1 VKYSFIALHKK
12 AWPIDV
18 MCRFLGVKRNGYY
31 GYQKTQSLKIEDPNH
46 AEMLEWVK
54 EIAES
59 SRYSYGTRRM
69 QKALNALCFPV
80 TRGKAKKLMDEAGV
94 KVRSRKTFKVTTN
107 SDHKQPVF
115 DNVLDREFDVNEQ
128 DMTYVQDITYIWTQE
143 GWLYL
148 AVVID
153 LFSRKIVGWSMG
165 SRMKAQLVCDAL
177 NMAICQ
183 RKPRPGLIVH
193 SDRGSQYASKVYR
206 QLLKQY
212 GIIGSM
218 SRLGNCWDNA
228 VAESFFGSLKQEMAQ
243 WCNYQTRHEAQ
254 QDILEYISMFY
265 NAKRL
270 HSYLDYKSPNEF
282 EKEVTELRH
291 VA

>member
-1 VKYSFIALHKK
+1 
-12 AWPIDV
+12 
-18 MCRFLGVKRNGYY
+18 MCRVLGVKRNSYY
-31 GYQKTQSLKIEDPNH
+31 SHQRTQSLKIEDPNH
-46 AEMLEWVK
+46 AEMLEWVE

-59 SRYSYGTRRM
+59 SHYSYGTRRM
-69 QKALNALCFPV
+69 KKALNILGFPV
-80 TRGKAKKLMDEAGV
+80 TRGKAKKLMDEANV
-94 KVRSRKTFKVTTN
+94 KVRSRKKFKVTTN

-115 DNVLDREFDVNEQ
+115 ENVLDRGFDVSEP
-128 DMTYVQDITYIWTQE
+128 DTVYVQDITYIWTQE

-177 NMAICQ
+177 NMAVWQ
-183 RKPRPGLIVH
+183 RKPKAGLVVH

-206 QLLKQY
+206 TLLKQHKFT
-212 GIIGSM
+212 GSM

-228 VAESFFGSLKQEMAQ
+228 VAESFFGSLKQEKVQ
-243 WCNYQTRHEAQ
+243 WCNYQTRYEAQ

-270 HSYLDYKSPNEF
+270 HSYLNYKSPNQF
-282 EKEVTELRH
+282 EQEVTELRD